1 MNSYLE
7 ETSMNMKKLVARAL
21 PMVCAACIT
30 VVIAGCG
37 DDSSKSSSPTT
48 PEVTDPTS
56 STSDVGSS
64 DDAAAPVDN
73 CVADP
78 SSPNCSEVPPP
89 SSTSVPDNGEGN
101 PGDGGSTVTDP
112 GSDVPPITATFAAA
126 KTLSVT
132 PDTNGFYDVG
142 DIYKAAPETY
152 RIAYVLRHAERESGL
167 GQESQLTEVGVAQA
181 LAVGEKLAGGDESFY
196 YASTDFIRTRE
207 TCNNIAKG
215 RGETDNVTDTQA
227 ELLNGSYFLT
237 VSSDSMDAF
246 AKKKGGGWKI
256 ISVYAYDEDY
266 YADQVKLHFYD
277 LFERGN
283 QFVMENVV
291 ANMSKWKRVSILVS
305 HDLLLEPLVVYASN
319 REVDV
324 NFYRSGRWVNYLT
337 GVAVVLNADNQVE
350 LYPVRGTDIGY
361 MTQKKVV
368 TRTDS
373 TTTVV
378 DPAE

>member
-1 MNSYLE
+1 MNV
-7 ETSMNMKKLVARAL
+7 KKIIARTL
-21 PMVCAACIT
+21 PAICAAGIT
-30 VVIAGCG
+30 FFVAACG
-37 DDSSKSSSPTT
+37 DDSSKSSPTT
-48 PEVTDPTS
+48 PEDPGAVSSASVETSSDASVPGDVCVTDPSAPACVSESPES
-56 STSDVGSS
+56 S
-64 DDAAAPVDN
+64 A
-73 CVADP
+73 
-78 SSPNCSEVPPP
+78 
-89 SSTSVPDNGEGN
+89 SVPDGGEGVSSAAN
-101 PGDGGSTVTDP
+101 QGG
-112 GSDVPPITATFAAA
+112 DVPPITATFAAA
-126 KTLSVT
+126 KTLSVI

-167 GQESQLTEVGVAQA
+167 GQESPLTEVGVAQA
-181 LAVGEKLAGGDESFY
+181 LAVGEKLSGGDESFY

-215 RGETDNVTDTQA
+215 RGETANVTETQA

-237 VSSDSMDAF
+237 VPSDSLDAF

-256 ISVYAYDEDY
+256 ISVYAYGEDY
-266 YADQVKLHFYD
+266 YADQVQLHFYD

-283 QFVMENVV
+283 QFVMENIV

-305 HDLLLEPLVVYASN
+305 HDVLLEPLVVYASN
-319 REVDV
+319 RTVDV

-337 GVAVVLNADNQVE
+337 GVAVVLNAENQVE

-368 TRTDS
+368 VRTDDGA
-373 TTTVV
+373 TVV

>member
-1 MNSYLE
+1 MNV
-7 ETSMNMKKLVARAL
+7 KKLVVRAL
-21 PMVCAACIT
+21 PMVCAACMT
-30 VVIAGCG
+30 ALIAGCG
-37 DDSSKSSSPTT
+37 DDSSTPTT
-48 PEVTDPTS
+48 PAVTNPTS
-56 STSDVGSS
+56 SAAVVNSS
-64 DDAAAPVDN
+64 DAAAPVDE

-78 SSPNCSEVPPP
+78 NLPNCSEVPPA
-89 SSTSVPDNGEGN
+89 SSASAPDNGGNSGEGVSSAAN
-101 PGDGGSTVTDP
+101 QGGDVS
-112 GSDVPPITATFAAA
+112 PITATFATE
-126 KTLSVT
+126 KTLSVI

-152 RIAYVLRHAERESGL
+152 KIAYVLRHAERESGL
-167 GQESQLTEVGVAQA
+167 GQESPLTEVGVAQA

-215 RGETDNVTDTQA
+215 RGETANVTETQA

-237 VSSDSMDAF
+237 VPSDSLDAF

-256 ISVYAYDEDY
+256 ISVYAYGEDY
-266 YADQVKLHFYD
+266 YADQVQLHFYD

-283 QFVMENVV
+283 QFVMENIV

-305 HDLLLEPLVVYASN
+305 HDVLLEPLVVYASN
-319 REVDV
+319 RTVDV

-337 GVAVVLNADNQVE
+337 GVAVVLNAENQVE

-368 TRTDS
+368 VRTDDGA
-373 TTTVV
+373 TVV

>member
-1 MNSYLE
+1 M
-7 ETSMNMKKLVARAL
+7 
-21 PMVCAACIT
+21 
-30 VVIAGCG
+30 
-37 DDSSKSSSPTT
+37 
-48 PEVTDPTS
+48 
-56 STSDVGSS
+56 
-64 DDAAAPVDN
+64 
-73 CVADP
+73 
-78 SSPNCSEVPPP
+78 
-89 SSTSVPDNGEGN
+89 
-101 PGDGGSTVTDP
+101 
-112 GSDVPPITATFAAA
+112 
-126 KTLSVT
+126 
-132 PDTNGFYDVG
+132 G
-142 DIYKAAPETY
+142 DIHKAAPETY

-181 LAVGEKLAGGDESFY
+181 LAVGEKLSGGDESFY

-215 RGETDNVTDTQA
+215 RGETANVTETQA

-256 ISVYAYDEDY
+256 ISVYAYGEDY
-266 YADQVKLHFYD
+266 YADQVALHFYD

-283 QFVMENVV
+283 QFVMENIV
-291 ANMSKWKRVSILVS
+291 ANMPKWKRVSILVS
-305 HDLLLEPLVVYASN
+305 HDVLLEPLVVYASN

-337 GVAVVLNADNQVE
+337 GVAVVLNAENQVE

-368 TRTDS
+368 VRTDS